1 MTSPK
6 SKEQVV
12 PEYQADIP
20 EQATEA
26 ARAFLRMSPCYP
38 EQFQLVDAFCRA
50 ILAERERCAVIA
62 ESRYTE
68 ENTIKSKA
76 GKTFRS
82 GQVAIYAAQK
92 IAAAIRRPTPPKGGE
107 E

>member
-12 PEYQADIP
+12 PEYPADIP

-50 ILAERERCAVIA
+50 ILAERERCASILEDDSQWTFAGTKTAMAIFEDVRELAA
-62 ESRYTE
+62 E
-68 ENTIKSKA
+68 
-76 GKTFRS
+76 
-82 GQVAIYAAQK
+82 
-92 IAAAIRRPTPPKGGE
+92 AIRRPTHPKGGE